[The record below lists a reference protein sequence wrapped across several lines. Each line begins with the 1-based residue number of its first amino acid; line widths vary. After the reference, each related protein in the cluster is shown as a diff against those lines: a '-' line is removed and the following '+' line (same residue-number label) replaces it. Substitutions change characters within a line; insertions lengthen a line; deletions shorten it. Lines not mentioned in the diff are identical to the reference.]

1 MESKQ
6 LLTESPFVLSSV
18 FTDLKGLSTTIG
30 ELRALYH
37 DSVSNVISK
46 VVLFVLYTQKQLK
59 HLFERESSLC
69 TTFNVVNS
77 KLHLQNTMR
86 RNAVWERILYSR
98 FTRLKSFLHIHFQES
113 PLHKRCQEVASAPN
127 WFPAPKD
134 WICWPENQFRLNCPS
149 LSEFSQQFNIQFGSL
164 NSKIE
169 WGWPES

>member
-18 FTDLKGLSTTIG
+18 LTDLKGLSTTIG

-46 VVLFVLYTQKQLK
+46 VALFVLYTQKQLK
-59 HLFERESSLC
+59 HLFEREFSLC

-86 RNAVWERILYSR
+86 RNAVWERILYSG
-98 FTRLKSFLHIHFQES
+98 FTRLKSFLHIHFQER

-134 WICWPENQFRLNCPS
+134 WICWPENPFCLNRPS
-149 LSEFSQQFNIQFGSL
+149 LSEFSQHPNWFPELID
-164 NSKIE
+164 
-169 WGWPES
+169 WMGWPEN